1 MPYDNTIRHALIIE
15 NTVADEMAPLIEKRS
30 AAMLPVAGKPLIQ
43 FWCEHLSQID
53 VKTVKIF
60 VRRYPEQVRAFVGE
74 GERWGLDIEVI
85 TLPEDISTKDIY
97 RFVLPNI
104 QAPSLVTSLDRF
116 PVSDLAAWL
125 KSETVTKKL
134 DNKLALESLAD
145 LAIVDEIVMQDI
157 VSGISVSMPVK
168 REMATRRMASPRDF
182 WQINMDVLNGEI
194 PDPLPMGYEVE
205 KGLNVEVGV
214 QIKPGF
220 EFKSACRLGRHSLI
234 DSNVSLGDSV
244 VIGAD
249 SIIDRNSSL
258 NESVIFDH
266 TYVGS
271 HSELNRIIADGPMV
285 YHVDLDQ
292 ATWIDD
298 PSIVGSTHAKQRKV
312 SFAQRFAAILLL
324 SVFIWPI
331 VAFYLGRHLVKKS
344 AIVEDK
350 LYLPAGRNLKGAV
363 NFRELP
369 VLSLDVE
376 HHAWRKA
383 TWLIH
388 VVKGDLA
395 LVGTSAQ
402 QNNKVSYP
410 EWAVDHIWEMPGVIN
425 LEDFN
430 ESSNSDT
437 ESRFVSDAYY
447 LATRG
452 FKTNLNIIFKWITCL
467 FTLNRSQSNQI
478 KFKGA

>member
-234 DSNVSLGDSV
+234 DSNVSLGDS
-244 VIGAD
+244 
-249 SIIDRNSSL
+249 L
-258 NESVIFDH
+258 
-266 TYVGS
+266 
-271 HSELNRIIADGPMV
+271 
-285 YHVDLDQ
+285 
-292 ATWIDD
+292 
-298 PSIVGSTHAKQRKV
+298 
-312 SFAQRFAAILLL
+312 
-324 SVFIWPI
+324 
-331 VAFYLGRHLVKKS
+331 
-344 AIVEDK
+344 
-350 LYLPAGRNLKGAV
+350 
-363 NFRELP
+363 
-369 VLSLDVE
+369 
-376 HHAWRKA
+376 
-383 TWLIH
+383 
-388 VVKGDLA
+388 
-395 LVGTSAQ
+395 
-402 QNNKVSYP
+402 
-410 EWAVDHIWEMPGVIN
+410 
-425 LEDFN
+425 
-430 ESSNSDT
+430 T
-437 ESRFVSDAYY
+437 ETVH
-447 LATRG
+447 
-452 FKTNLNIIFKWITCL
+452 
-467 FTLNRSQSNQI
+467 
-478 KFKGA
+478 